1 MLRDEFGSTP
11 SYGTLSSGNAA
22 AGYNHT
28 SRQYG
33 GEKLSLKYNAEQCSV
48 FFTKA
53 HPPKEV
59 RGHAPPEHFGT

>member
-33 GEKLSLKYNAEQCSV
+33 GEELSLKYNA
-48 FFTKA
+48 
-53 HPPKEV
+53 
-59 RGHAPPEHFGT
+59 